1 MLDTMVMSAVSHVV
15 VHERG
20 FLLVRSLG
28 VAGGLVAFVALV
40 LRHPA
45 RREGSIANGTHRKGP
60 TLRDLRAARSRQW
73 WFPTWFVRTPEEWRT
88 LDHVLV
94 ATAVAGG
101 VVLAATIVVIGAA
114 GLH

>member
-1 MLDTMVMSAVSHVV
+1 MLETMVMSVVSHAV
-15 VHERG
+15 VHQRG
-20 FLLVRSLG
+20 YLLLRSLG

-45 RREGSIANGTHRKGP
+45 RREGSIAGGTHRKGF
-60 TLRDLRAARSRQW
+60 TVRDLRDARSRRW
-73 WFPTWFVRTPEEWRT
+73 WFPTSFVRTPEGWRA
-88 LDHVLV
+88 LDHALV

-101 VVLAATIVVIGAA
+101 VVLTATIVVIGAA